1 MTLPAA
7 AVVVRHGRVLT
18 RSPTSIGTTHI
29 TQNGLVGSSHGN
41 NDTSNRKKKQQRN
54 SCDSA
59 ISLVSRSRINMIIP
73 HAKENDNTTTDS
85 IVEDSYTITTTSGQ
99 ESSIDWLNTLIFF
112 VFPALG
118 GLLFGYDIGATSGA
132 LLSMTSSEF
141 SGTDWYAL
149 STAETGLVVSLSL
162 GGALLGSGLAF
173 VWGDDLGRRKE
184 LVLGG
189 LLYMAGAGLVFASP
203 ENNNGLTV
211 VLLGRLLY
219 GLGIGFSMHAAP
231 AYIAETSPP
240 SVRGVLISMKEAFI
254 VSGILLGY
262 LVSYLEVST
271 LGGWRSI
278 YGDAVPLAFI
288 LVCGMLYLPESPR
301 WLLLRGKA
309 DDAREALRRT
319 LGRRVTSTIQ
329 NNKDDRILEKEIAD
343 MQAAINSNAAA
354 GVSSP
359 ENGIAL
365 LLSEKYRKPLS
376 VGLSLMLFQ
385 QITGQP
391 SVLYYAAKIFQD
403 AGFGSADSATGIS
416 VVLGLFKLVT
426 TGIAVATV
434 DSWGRRPLLL
444 LGVSGIVFSLF
455 VLGSVQSGQLLS
467 TPEIST
473 WANVVALLLYVGAYQ
488 VSFGPIS
495 WLIVGEVFPLSIRGQ
510 ALALATLTNFA
521 SNFVVSL
528 CIPSLQETL
537 GPAGLYFAFCGIGC
551 VALYTIYATVPETK
565 GKSLEEIE
573 EMW

>member
-1 MTLPAA
+1 MSLAA
-7 AVVVRHGRVLT
+7 AAFVKHSRVFI
-18 RSPTSIGTTHI
+18 RSPQRSYASDI
-29 TQNGLVGSSHGN
+29 LVGSSTLGGN
-41 NDTSNRKKKQQRN
+41 NTGNRKKKRN
-54 SCDSA
+54 SRV
-59 ISLVSRSRINMIIP
+59 VSSSRILIP
-73 HAKENDNTTTDS
+73 RAKENDNTATNSTT
-85 IVEDSYTITTTSGQ
+85 ITEEDSFTSSSQ
-99 ESSIDWLNTLIFF
+99 ESSIDWVNTLVFF

-132 LLSMTSSEF
+132 LLSMTSPEL

-149 STAETGLVVSLSL
+149 SATDTGLVVSLSL

-184 LVLGG
+184 LILGG

-203 ENNNGLTV
+203 ENDYYGLKI

-231 AYIAETSPP
+231 AYIAETSPA

-254 VSGILLGY
+254 VTGILLGY

-271 LGGWRSI
+271 LGGWRRI
-278 YGDAVPLAFI
+278 YGDAVPLGFI

-319 LGRRVTSTIQ
+319 LGAGRVASSIIQ
-329 NNKDDRILEKEIAD
+329 KKKNDIILNKEIAD
-343 MQAAINSNAAA
+343 MQAAIGMNTAQQGGLSTADNNNAL
-354 GVSSP
+354 
-359 ENGIAL
+359 L
-365 LLSEKYRKPLS
+365 LLSEKKYRKPLS

-426 TGIAVATV
+426 TGVAVATV

-455 VLGSVQSGQLLS
+455 VLGSVQSGQLLPS
-467 TPEIST
+467 SPEISI

-573 EMW
+573 KMW

>member
-1 MTLPAA
+1 M
-7 AVVVRHGRVLT
+7 
-18 RSPTSIGTTHI
+18 
-29 TQNGLVGSSHGN
+29 
-41 NDTSNRKKKQQRN
+41 
-54 SCDSA
+54 SA
-59 ISLVSRSRINMIIP
+59 DMSLVSRVSHSRPCIPRLPRSSIHIYNTRHIVSCMRRYPIKRTKGWTHSHDSALSRSRIIP
-73 HAKENDNTTTDS
+73 LAQDSDTTDS
-85 IVEDSYTITTTSGQ
+85 IDTQ
-99 ESSIDWLNTLIFF
+99 EPSLSIDWLNTLIFF

-132 LLSMTSSEF
+132 LLSMTSPEL

-149 STAETGLVVSLSL
+149 STTETGLVVSLSL
-162 GGALLGSGLAF
+162 GGALLGSGFAF

-184 LVLGG
+184 LIMGG
-189 LLYMAGAGLVFASP
+189 LLYMAGAGLVCASP
-203 ENNNGLTV
+203 QNDYGLPL
-211 VLLGRLLY
+211 VLIGRLLY

-231 AYIAETSPP
+231 AYIAETSPA

-254 VSGILLGY
+254 VTGILLGY

-301 WLLLRGKA
+301 WLLLQGRTG
-309 DDAREALRRT
+309 DATEALRRNRQGFSYRRSRKENKEQEDMVT
-319 LGRRVTSTIQ
+319 L
-329 NNKDDRILEKEIAD
+329 NKEIAD
-343 MQAAINSNAAA
+343 MQAAIDNTNTAVH
-354 GVSSP
+354 GVTP
-359 ENGIAL
+359 ESGITL

-391 SVLYYAAKIFQD
+391 SVLYYAASIFQD
-403 AGFGSADSATGIS
+403 AGFGSADSATRIS

-426 TGIAVATV
+426 TGVAVATV

-455 VLGSVQSGQLLS
+455 VLGSVQSGQLPLLS
-467 TPEIST
+467 DQGIGV
-473 WANVVALLLYVGAYQ
+473 WANVIALLLYVGAYQ

-521 SNFVVSL
+521 SNFLVSL

-537 GPAGLYFAFCGIGC
+537 GPAGLYFAFGGIGC
-551 VALYTIYATVPETK
+551 IALYTIYSTVPETK

-573 EMW
+573 DMW